1 MAIAGKNMIRFKVIV
16 LPHPDFPMAGPVSI
30 KADVEILALV
40 ADYFKV
46 LSEVSRLQILSCL
59 KAGAMNVT
67 ELTEVTGLGQANLS
81 KHLKVLTQAGI
92 LTLQTQGVSAYY
104 SIADPTIL
112 SICDTVCDRISQR
125 LQKQAEVVNLLD
137 VFSSQ

>member
-46 LSEVSRLQILSCL
+46 LSDC
-59 KAGAMNVT
+59 KAS
-67 ELTEVTGLGQANLS
+67 LF
-81 KHLKVLTQAGI
+81 I
-92 LTLQTQGVSAYY
+92 
-104 SIADPTIL
+104 
-112 SICDTVCDRISQR
+112 
-125 LQKQAEVVNLLD
+125 
-137 VFSSQ
+137 